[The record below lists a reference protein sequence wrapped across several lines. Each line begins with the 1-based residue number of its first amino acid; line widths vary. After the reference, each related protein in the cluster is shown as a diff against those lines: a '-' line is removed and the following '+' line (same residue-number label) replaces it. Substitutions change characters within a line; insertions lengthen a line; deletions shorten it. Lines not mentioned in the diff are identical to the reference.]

1 MIFLNC
7 GNGQSEMI
15 TQHWKSSHTPFED
28 SRKESVLEFF
38 QLLVAAGILLLAATT
53 VQYLPRWLLRV
64 PDELY
69 T

>member
-1 MIFLNC
+1 
-7 GNGQSEMI
+7 MI
-15 TQHWKSSHTPFED
+15 TQHWKSSHTPLKD

-53 VQYLPRWLLRV
+53 VQCLPRWLLHLSA
-64 PDELY
+64 DELY